1 MTSRT
6 ISEVTRRNLFDE
18 LRLRNAPWSGRLAE
32 SDFLGRIFDLKALP
46 SDDYRQPHMAG
57 DIWMH
62 RERFQDWTNDWVYD
76 DVRLDLLRCQD
87 EILLTFLCEMLH
99 PIVQSDAQV
108 VGELLG
114 IINRHLQVDGFEL
127 VPNTYVSGK
136 PIYAA
141 RRRLGGVAQVAAA
154 RKVADELSSE
164 HISVLITR
172 METAIEADPSLAIG
186 SAKEFV
192 ESICK
197 GILAARG
204 TPPRG
209 SETLPQLVK
218 ATREALN
225 LSVSSQT
232 GDTLRQ
238 TLSGLSSIT
247 QGVAELRGQLG
258 SGHGHVPDAPQ
269 PPTSVARLAVNTAVA
284 LGVFLYE
291 MHSAPMQTPVSSP
304 SAGKPRP
311 WKRQ

>member
-18 LRLRNAPWSGRLAE
+18 LRLRNTPWAGRLAE
-32 SDFLGRIFDLKALP
+32 ADFLGRIFDLKSLP
-46 SDDYRQPHMAG
+46 SDDHRQPHMAG
-57 DIWMH
+57 DIWLH
-62 RERFQDWTNDWVYD
+62 RERFTDWPDDWVYD
-76 DVRLDLLRCQD
+76 DVRLDLLRCRD
-87 EILLTFLCEMLH
+87 ETLLAFLCEMLH
-99 PIVQSDAQV
+99 PIVQPDAHL
-108 VGELLG
+108 VGVLLE

-127 VPNTYVSGK
+127 ASTASLSGK

-141 RRRLGGVAQVAAA
+141 RRRPVGVAQLATA

-164 HISVLITR
+164 HISALISR

-192 ESICK
+192 ESICR
-197 GILAARG
+197 GILVARG
-204 TPPRG
+204 APPRG

-225 LSVSSQT
+225 LSVSPQT
-232 GDTLRQ
+232 SETLKQ

-258 SGHGHVPDAPQ
+258 SGHGHAPDAQQ
-269 PPTSVARLAVNTAVA
+269 PPIQVARLAVNTAIA

-291 MHSAPMQTPVSSP
+291 MHSAPIRAPAESVPAEKAKSC
-304 SAGKPRP
+304 
-311 WKRQ
+311 KRR